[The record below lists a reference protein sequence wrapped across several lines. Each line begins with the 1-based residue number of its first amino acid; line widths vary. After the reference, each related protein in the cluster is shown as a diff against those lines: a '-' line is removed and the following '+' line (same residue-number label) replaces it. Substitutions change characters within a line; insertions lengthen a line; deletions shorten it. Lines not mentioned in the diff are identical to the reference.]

1 MKADRKDSYLG
12 DVGIIRKIDDIPEL
26 KEKLIEAFDAKC
38 HDHKAISRYS
48 LLLADHILEL
58 TGTPRDEAIDAAF
71 HINKQW
77 QEGKARF
84 QAARDV
90 AGALLGLAREEKD
103 PVRVKV
109 LRVMAQVANTPH
121 VKRHALIASEY
132 AVKLINVLYPNN
144 FDEVRKEREIQIA
157 LMESV

>member
-1 MKADRKDSYLG
+1 MKNKKDSYMG

-26 KEKLIEAFDAKC
+26 KKKLIEAFDDKAK
-38 HDHKAISRYS
+38 DHKAISRYS
-48 LLLADHILEL
+48 LLLAAHVLEL
-58 TGTPRDEAIDAAF
+58 TGVQRDKTIEECF
-71 HINKQW
+71 TVNEKW
-77 QEGKARF
+77 QEGKVKF
-84 QAARDV
+84 QAARNV
-90 AGALLGLAREEKD
+90 AGMILRLAREEKD

-121 VKRHALIASEY
+121 VKRHALIASDY
-132 AVKLINVLYPNN
+132 AIKLINVLYPKN